1 MTTTPPT
8 RKDDLIELVRGADP
22 LEHHISP
29 VTDEAVESLLREIL
43 AAPRQ
48 ARSPMARMGTK
59 AVIRLAAAGAAAA
72 VAVAAII
79 AITGDDGGAVA
90 PASAAVVRH
99 ALAAAVQPPGT
110 ILHVDMRGTQNNGDG
125 TTITWRDQSW
135 QENSAPYDRR
145 QVETN
150 PDGTTVE
157 SGNVG
162 DSEQVYDSATNT
174 IYASGST
181 ASQASR
187 RNGAQSTQSGTH
199 HNYRI
204 SPGPTA
210 NTYTVRL
217 MVFRITKGHGYKIV
231 PGHGRQ
237 YRLVITQ
244 SQAKALKDDSDIIK
258 WVRAPRGAGTLNGYR
273 AAVVPAPAAATAPDC
288 SGFGSQDYG
297 DQILTMLR
305 SCGAHLV
312 GHATIGGR
320 DTLELRSRDGHI
332 TYYVDASS
340 YAPVQLDTTGTDG
353 GTSLRFTTYEVL
365 PADDANQALLSLTAQ
380 HPSAT
385 VDRSQADYQAAE
397 KRLFPNG

>member
-1 MTTTPPT
+1 
-8 RKDDLIELVRGADP
+8 
-22 LEHHISP
+22 
-29 VTDEAVESLLREIL
+29 
-43 AAPRQ
+43 
-48 ARSPMARMGTK
+48 
-59 AVIRLAAAGAAAA
+59 
-72 VAVAAII
+72 
-79 AITGDDGGAVA
+79 
-90 PASAAVVRH
+90 
-99 ALAAAVQPPGT
+99 
-110 ILHVDMRGTQNNGDG
+110 
-125 TTITWRDQSW
+125 
-135 QENSAPYDRR
+135 
-145 QVETN
+145 
-150 PDGTTVE
+150 
-157 SGNVG
+157 
-162 DSEQVYDSATNT
+162 
-174 IYASGST
+174 
-181 ASQASR
+181 
-187 RNGAQSTQSGTH
+187 
-199 HNYRI
+199 
-204 SPGPTA
+204 
-210 NTYTVRL
+210 

-244 SQAKALKDDSDIIK
+244 SQAKALKDGSDIIK

-273 AAVVPAPAAATAPDC
+273 PAVVPAPAAATAPDC
-288 SGFGSQDYG
+288 SDFGSQDYG